1 MSKLELVQ
9 AALEDTK
16 QELPQETERNRHR
29 ETEWKAREGA
39 LQRRM
44 EEKDDLI
51 ERLTR
56 RVETRTAEADEA
68 AAIAQERETV
78 HLDTFL
84 SRIMYTI
91 RLEGMNPKQSL
102 DDLDGKVSEAMC

>member
-9 AALEDTK
+9 VALEDTK
-16 QELPQETERNRHR
+16 RQLSQETERNRR
-29 ETEWKAREGA
+29 KEAESKAKEGA
-39 LQRRM
+39 LQQRM
-44 EEKDDLI
+44 EEKDALI
-51 ERLTR
+51 EKLTR

-91 RLEGMNPKQSL
+91 RLEGMRPKQSL
-102 DDLDGKVSEAMC
+102 GDLDSKVSVAMC